1 MCSMTGPL
9 EVPLRIKGV
18 LVRHRILPERP
29 EVLQLRS
36 VFGHGYGTLLGC
48 VLIGLL
54 PFPRPIPLVLGV
66 VVAVIVS
73 ILDIKGEAILSFI
86 IGLNSIRI
94 LFRNI
99 VPIVVVSLS
108 EQLGGAPVLFGGW

>member
-1 MCSMTGPL
+1 MTGPL

-29 EVLQLRS
+29 EVLRLRS

-54 PFPRPIPLVLGV
+54 PLSRPILLALGLVV
-66 VVAVIVS
+66 TIIVS
-73 ILDIKGEAILSFI
+73 ILDIKGEAMLSFVV
-86 IGLNSIRI
+86 GLGSIRI
-94 LFRNI
+94 LFKHI

-108 EQLGGAPVLFGGW
+108 EQLVGAPVLFGGW